1 MAWVAAGAGLV
12 VLGLVGYGITI
23 DRNCSD
29 LSDVVR
35 GSFRF
40 RLCHMANESI
50 GAVPVTEPMGAVS
63 YSRRYHDGLKPGVSD
78 VKYASRRSP
87 EEVRVVL
94 EKFLTS
100 KGFAL
105 ARRETDF
112 DWWSDQRT
120 EMGISVRAA
129 AGAGCLV
136 EVMHVTWLD

>member
-1 MAWVAAGAGLV
+1 MAWVAAGAGLL
-12 VLGLVGYGITI
+12 VLGFVGYGITI

-29 LSDVVR
+29 LSDVVG

-40 RLCHMANESI
+40 RLCRLAAEPI
-50 GAVPVTEPMGAVS
+50 GAVPVTEPIGPVS
-63 YSRRYHDGLKPGVSD
+63 YSRRYHDGTKPGVSD
-78 VKYASRRSP
+78 VKYASARSP
-87 EEVRVVL
+87 EEVRAAL

-112 DWWSDQRT
+112 DWWSDKRT
-120 EMGISVRAA
+120 EMGISVRP